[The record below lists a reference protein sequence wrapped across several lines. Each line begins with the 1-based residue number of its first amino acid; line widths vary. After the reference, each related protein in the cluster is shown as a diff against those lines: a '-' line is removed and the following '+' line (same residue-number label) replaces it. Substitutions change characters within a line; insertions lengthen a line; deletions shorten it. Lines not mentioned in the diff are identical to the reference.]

1 MVVHMYRW
9 LGARVVFMT
18 ESYGRRTKLPMFED
32 VRVGFFGVRLAGLVT
47 REVGHSLTVA
57 VLSAAVPAPFQQ
69 GSAVPASQRRSSK
82 VVSFCSPLSQG
93 GIQGGCMQI
102 RNLPPTGQE
111 LRLGKEGS
119 HAVRETNL
127 HQAEVLNALTAHP
140 RYVYRIR
147 RTRRMT
153 RRPAEKSVA

>member
-1 MVVHMYRW
+1 
-9 LGARVVFMT
+9 
-18 ESYGRRTKLPMFED
+18 MFED

-69 GSAVPASQRRSSK
+69 ASAVPASQRRSSK
-82 VVSFCSPLSQG
+82 VVSFCSPLYQG
-93 GIQGGCMQI
+93 GIQGGRI
-102 RNLPPTGQE
+102 RIKNLPRPLPPTGQE

-140 RYVYRIR
+140 RYVYRNR
-147 RTRRMT
+147 RARWMT